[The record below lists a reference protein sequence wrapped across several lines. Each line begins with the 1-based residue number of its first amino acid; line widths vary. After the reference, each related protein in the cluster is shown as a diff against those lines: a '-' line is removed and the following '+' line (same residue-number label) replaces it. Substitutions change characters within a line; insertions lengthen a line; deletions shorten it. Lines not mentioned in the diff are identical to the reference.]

1 MSEVRREPGA
11 SVFFADLD
19 VGEVEHEDL
28 IGVSADLQ
36 SNEDGTSVAL
46 LVQILLQTGESRLLS
61 TSN

>member
-46 LVQILLQTGESRLLS
+46 ARPDPVTNRRVSPAIHF
-61 TSN
+61 